1 MPITK
6 TTGNSSPLALCSVIR
21 VTSARSTSS
30 ESWSEKS
37 EISWRNASS
46 EASSWPRVLVL
57 ARDPDQ
63 LLEVLD
69 PALRLEGA
77 LGLEHVHV
85 AARRERL
92 LEQGRGP
99 RLGRLGP
106 QVVHQRRELAHLPRG
121 GRRERHRR
129 RVLDGLHERPA
140 HVGRVLR
147 QPLEGRLA
155 DPPPRAVHDP
165 PERHLVGRVGD
176 HLEIRDRIL
185 HLGPLVEAR
194 AADHAVRHA
203 LADEQIL
210 EHARLR
216 IDPVEDGDVGR
227 ARTAVDRL
235 GDLAGDEPRLG
246 MLVVGLDDPHRHAAA
261 ELRPEPLRLAVRV
274 AVDDRVGGVE
284 NRLRRAV
291 VLLERDDVGAREVVL
306 ELGDVSDVGA
316 PEGVDRLILVADD
329 RDVPVALREE
339 RHEPELGVVRVLVL
353 VDHDVAPPVL
363 PGGARLLV
371 VLEQEH
377 GPHDQVVEVHRV
389 GVVEPLLVERV
400 DVGRRLLEERRDL
413 LGVGLRRQ
421 QPLLGARDPRVHGA
435 RREPLGVELELLGAR
450 LDEPELVGLVIDRE
464 ARRVAGARGVAA
476 QEPTAG
482 GVERHHPHPR
492 RGAAA
497 DQPLDSLA
505 HLARRPVRE
514 RDREDLGRPRALR
527 GDQVRN
533 AVGEDAGLARPGARH
548 DQQRALGVQHRVA
561 LFGVER
567 VEEGVVW
574 RDRVRHYRTALTG
587 GRVAIGSAEVPTT
600 WILPTGVGGPA
611 GAGPPRPP
619 LDQRTRTDTVA
630 LVPPASR
637 AVAAATARR
646 T

>member
-1 MPITK
+1 MPSPSVAWRT
-6 TTGNSSPLALCSVIR
+6 SSPTESAGIGRSGVAAPAAAGRDQPVSRWRSISPCGSSDRNRDGRLYPRAPKIVRRVRVRQREPLAGAGHPDVAEPPLLVLGVLLERALVREEPLLHADHEDDRELEPLGVVQRHQGDVRALDVER
-21 VTSARSTSS
+21 VLVGEERDLL
-30 ESWSEKS
+30 EE
-37 EISWRNASS
+37 
-46 EASSWPRVLVL
+46 RVERGLLLAPFLVL

-69 PALRLEGA
+69 PALRLERA

-85 AARRERL
+85 AARREHL

-176 HLEIRDRIL
+176 HLEIGDRIL

-261 ELRPEPLRLAVRV
+261 ELRPEPLRLAVGV
-274 AVDDRVGGVE
+274 AVDDRVRGVE

-329 RDVPVALREE
+329 RDVPVALR
-339 RHEPELGVVRVLVL
+339 
-353 VDHDVAPPVL
+353 
-363 PGGARLLV
+363 
-371 VLEQEH
+371 
-377 GPHDQVVEVHRV
+377 
-389 GVVEPLLVERV
+389 
-400 DVGRRLLEERRDL
+400 
-413 LGVGLRRQ
+413 
-421 QPLLGARDPRVHGA
+421 
-435 RREPLGVELELLGAR
+435 
-450 LDEPELVGLVIDRE
+450 
-464 ARRVAGARGVAA
+464 AGATRAGTGRGSC
-476 QEPTAG
+476 PGT
-482 GVERHHPHPR
+482 
-492 RGAAA
+492 
-497 DQPLDSLA
+497 
-505 HLARRPVRE
+505 RRP
-514 RDREDLGRPRALR
+514 
-527 GDQVRN
+527 
-533 AVGEDAGLARPGARH
+533 
-548 DQQRALGVQHRVA
+548 
-561 LFGVER
+561 
-567 VEEGVVW
+567 
-574 RDRVRHYRTALTG
+574 
-587 GRVAIGSAEVPTT
+587 
-600 WILPTGVGGPA
+600 
-611 GAGPPRPP
+611 
-619 LDQRTRTDTVA
+619 
-630 LVPPASR
+630 
-637 AVAAATARR
+637 
-646 T
+646 